1 MNAVARKILLVVFDY
16 ILITFG
22 AVLFVMGWTSFLL
35 PNGIIDGGLTGIC
48 ALLAM
53 VTGVPVEVWNFG
65 LNGILLIVAWIVLG
79 RSFGLRTVYTI
90 VLTSVLFRVLGG
102 DNLMVLKAIP
112 GQPMALNDKVLV
124 PVIGGLLEAVGLG
137 LILLRGGSTGG
148 TDILALII
156 NKFWPVSL
164 GRFYLVSDFLV
175 IGLLIFIPGHCFADV
190 IYGYICMGVFA
201 AALDMVMMGRDSAVQ
216 VLIFS
221 DQYPKIGDYINQVM
235 GRGVTALR
243 SIGWYTQQDRK
254 VLMVM
259 IRKTELPGL
268 VRQIKELD
276 PKAFVT
282 VVPANNVYG
291 EGFDEMK
298 TGIKAI
304 KKKKLCS

>member
-1 MNAVARKILLVVFDY
+1 MNQATKKVLLVIFDY

-22 AVLFVMGWTSFLL
+22 ALLFVMGWTSFLL

-48 ALLAM
+48 ALLSM
-53 VTGVPVEVWNFG
+53 VTGVPVEYWNIGING
-65 LNGILLIVAWIVLG
+65 LLLVIAWIVLG
-79 RSFGLRTVYTI
+79 RNFGIKTIYTI

-102 DNLMVLKAIP
+102 DNLMILKAIP
-112 GQPMALNDKVLV
+112 GQPLALGEKVLV

-137 LILLRGGSTGG
+137 LVLLRGGSTGG

-164 GRFYLVSDFLV
+164 GRFYLVSDFIV
-175 IGLLIFIPGHCFADV
+175 IGLLMFIPGHVFADV
-190 IYGYICMGVFA
+190 IYGYICMGTFA
-201 AALDMVMMGRDSAVQ
+201 LALDMVMMGKESAVQ

-221 DQYPKIGDYINQVM
+221 EHFSKIGDYINREM

-243 SIGWYTQQDRK
+243 SIGWYTQQDK
-254 VLMVM
+254 HVLMVM

-268 VRQIKELD
+268 VKAIKELD

-282 VVPANNVYG
+282 VLQANNVYG

-298 TGIKAI
+298 TGINRDGF
-304 KKKKLCS
+304 KKKKD

>member
-1 MNAVARKILLVVFDY
+1 MKPLTRKILLTVFDY
-16 ILITFG
+16 LLITFG
-22 AVLFVMGWTSFLL
+22 ATLFVMGWTSFLL

-48 ALLAM
+48 ALLSM
-53 VTGVPVEVWNFG
+53 VTGVPVEYWNFG
-65 LNGILLIVAWIVLG
+65 INALLLIIAWIVLG
-79 RSFGLRTVYTI
+79 RSFGIKTIYTI
-90 VLTSVLFRVLGG
+90 ILTSVLFRVLGG

-112 GQPMALNDKVLV
+112 GQPLALGEKILV

-137 LILLRGGSTGG
+137 LVLLRGGSTGG

-164 GRFYLVSDFLV
+164 GRFYLVSDFIV
-175 IGLLIFIPGHCFADV
+175 IGLLMFIPGHSFADV

-201 AALDMVMMGRDSAVQ
+201 LALDMVMMGKESAVQ
-216 VLIFS
+216 VLVFS
-221 DQYPKIGDYINQVM
+221 EHFAKIGDFINKEM

-243 SIGWYTQQDRK
+243 SIGWYTQQDK
-254 VLMVM
+254 QVLLVM

-268 VRQIKELD
+268 VRTIKEID

-298 TGIKAI
+298 TGLN
-304 KKKKLCS
+304 KKKKK

>member
-1 MNAVARKILLVVFDY
+1 MKPATRKVLLVIFDY

-22 AVLFVMGWTSFLL
+22 ALLFVMGWTSFLL

-48 ALLAM
+48 ALLSM
-53 VTGVPVEVWNFG
+53 VTGIAVEYWNFG
-65 LNGILLIVAWIVLG
+65 INALLLIIAWIVLG
-79 RSFGLRTVYTI
+79 RSFGIKTIYTI
-90 VLTSVLFRVLGG
+90 ILTSVLFRVLGG
-102 DNLMVLKAIP
+102 DNLMILKSLP
-112 GQPMALNDKVLV
+112 GQPLEVGEKVLV

-137 LILLRGGSTGG
+137 LVLLRGGSTGG

-164 GRFYLVSDFLV
+164 GRFYLASDFIV
-175 IGLLIFIPGHCFADV
+175 IGLLMFVPGHSFADV
-190 IYGYICMGVFA
+190 IYGYICMGTFA
-201 AALDMVMMGRDSAVQ
+201 LALDMVMMGKESAVQ
-216 VLIFS
+216 VLVFS
-221 DQYPKIGDYINQVM
+221 NHYAAIGDYINKEM

-243 SIGWYTQQDRK
+243 SIGWYTQQDK
-254 VLMVM
+254 HVLMVM

-268 VRQIKELD
+268 VRAIKEVD

-298 TGIKAI
+298 TGLSKL
-304 KKKKLCS
+304 KKKK

>member
-1 MNAVARKILLVVFDY
+1 MKPLTRKVLLTVFDY

-22 AVLFVMGWTSFLL
+22 ATLFVMGWTSFLL

-48 ALLAM
+48 ALLSM
-53 VTGVPVEVWNFG
+53 VTGVPVEYWNFG
-65 LNGILLIVAWIVLG
+65 INALLLIIAWIVLG
-79 RSFGLRTVYTI
+79 RSFGIKTVYTI
-90 VLTSVLFRVLGG
+90 ILTSILFRVLGG

-112 GQPMALNDKVLV
+112 GQPLALGDKILV

-137 LILLRGGSTGG
+137 LVLLRGGSTGG

-164 GRFYLVSDFLV
+164 GRFYLVSDFIV
-175 IGLLIFIPGHCFADV
+175 IGLLMFIPGHCFADV
-190 IYGYICMGVFA
+190 IYGYICMGTFA
-201 AALDMVMMGRDSAVQ
+201 LALDMVMMGKESAVQ
-216 VLIFS
+216 VLVFS
-221 DQYPKIGDYINQVM
+221 DHYPKIGDYINKQM

-243 SIGWYTQQDRK
+243 SVGWYTQMDRQ
-254 VLMVM
+254 VLLVM

-268 VRQIKELD
+268 VKAIKEID

-298 TGIKAI
+298 TGLNKL
-304 KKKKLCS
+304 KKKK

>member
-1 MNAVARKILLVVFDY
+1 
-16 ILITFG
+16 
-22 AVLFVMGWTSFLL
+22 MGWTSFLL

-48 ALLAM
+48 ALLSM
-53 VTGVPVEVWNFG
+53 VTGVPVEYWNIGING
-65 LNGILLIVAWIVLG
+65 LLLVIAWIVLG
-79 RSFGLRTVYTI
+79 RSFGIKTIYTI

-102 DNLMVLKAIP
+102 DNLMILKAIP
-112 GQPMALNDKVLV
+112 GQPLALGEKVLV

-137 LILLRGGSTGG
+137 LVLLRGGSTGG

-164 GRFYLVSDFLV
+164 GRFYLVSDFIV
-175 IGLLIFIPGHCFADV
+175 IGLLMFIPGHVFADV
-190 IYGYICMGVFA
+190 IYGYICMGTFA
-201 AALDMVMMGRDSAVQ
+201 LALDMVMMGKESAVQ

-221 DQYPKIGDYINQVM
+221 EHFSKIGDYINREM

-243 SIGWYTQQDRK
+243 SIGWYTQQDK
-254 VLMVM
+254 HVLMVM

-268 VRQIKELD
+268 VKAIKEID

-282 VVPANNVYG
+282 VLQANNVYG

-298 TGIKAI
+298 TGINRDGF
-304 KKKKLCS
+304 KKKKD

>member
-79 RSFGLRTVYTI
+79 RSFGLRTVYAI

-221 DQYPKIGDYINQVM
+221 DQYSKIGDYINQVM

-304 KKKKLCS
+304 KKK

>member
-1 MNAVARKILLVVFDY
+1 MNQATKKVLLVIFDY

-48 ALLAM
+48 ALLSM
-53 VTGVPVEVWNFG
+53 VTGVPVEYWNIGING
-65 LNGILLIVAWIVLG
+65 LLLVIAWIVLG
-79 RSFGLRTVYTI
+79 RNFGIKTIYTI

-102 DNLMVLKAIP
+102 DNLMILKAIP
-112 GQPMALNDKVLV
+112 GQPLALGEKVLV

-137 LILLRGGSTGG
+137 LVLLRGGSTGG

-164 GRFYLVSDFLV
+164 GRFYLVSDFIV
-175 IGLLIFIPGHCFADV
+175 IGLLIFIPGHVFADV
-190 IYGYICMGVFA
+190 IYGYICMGTFA
-201 AALDMVMMGRDSAVQ
+201 LALDMVMMGKESAVQ

-221 DQYPKIGDYINQVM
+221 EHFSKIGDYINREM

-243 SIGWYTQQDRK
+243 SIGWYTQQDK
-254 VLMVM
+254 HVLMVM

-268 VRQIKELD
+268 VKAIKEID

-282 VVPANNVYG
+282 VLQANNVYG

-298 TGIKAI
+298 TGINRDGF
-304 KKKKLCS
+304 KKKKD

>member
-1 MNAVARKILLVVFDY
+1 MNPATKKVLLVIFDY
-16 ILITFG
+16 LLITFG
-22 AVLFVMGWTSFLL
+22 ATLFVMGWTSFLL

-53 VTGVPVEVWNFG
+53 VTGVPVEYWNIGING
-65 LNGILLIVAWIVLG
+65 LLLVIAWIVLG
-79 RSFGLRTVYTI
+79 RSFGIKTIYTI
-90 VLTSVLFRVLGG
+90 ILTSVLFRVLGG

-112 GQPMALNDKVLV
+112 GQPLALGEKVLV

-137 LILLRGGSTGG
+137 LVLLRGGSTGG

-164 GRFYLVSDFLV
+164 GRFYLVSDFIV
-175 IGLLIFIPGHCFADV
+175 IGLLMFIPGHSFADV
-190 IYGYICMGVFA
+190 IYGYICMGTFA
-201 AALDMVMMGRDSAVQ
+201 LALDMVMMGKESAVQ

-221 DQYPKIGDYINQVM
+221 EHFSKIGDYINREM

-243 SIGWYTQQDRK
+243 SIGWYTQQDK
-254 VLMVM
+254 HVLMVM

-268 VRQIKELD
+268 VKVIKEID

-282 VVPANNVYG
+282 VLQANNVYG

-298 TGIKAI
+298 TGINRKEL
-304 KKKKLCS
+304 KKKKD

>member
-79 RSFGLRTVYTI
+79 RSFGLRTVYAI

-304 KKKKLCS
+304 KKK

>member
-1 MNAVARKILLVVFDY
+1 MNQATKKVLLVIFDY

-22 AVLFVMGWTSFLL
+22 ALLFVMGWTSFLL

-48 ALLAM
+48 ALLSM
-53 VTGVPVEVWNFG
+53 VTGVPVEYWNIGING
-65 LNGILLIVAWIVLG
+65 LLLVIAWIVLG
-79 RSFGLRTVYTI
+79 RNFGIKTIYTI

-102 DNLMVLKAIP
+102 DNLMILKAIP
-112 GQPMALNDKVLV
+112 GQPLALGEKVLV

-137 LILLRGGSTGG
+137 LVLLRGGSTGG

-164 GRFYLVSDFLV
+164 GRFYLVSDFIV
-175 IGLLIFIPGHCFADV
+175 IGLLMFIPGHFFADV
-190 IYGYICMGVFA
+190 IYGYICMGTFA
-201 AALDMVMMGRDSAVQ
+201 LALDMVMMGKESAVQ

-221 DQYPKIGDYINQVM
+221 EHFSKIGDYINREM

-243 SIGWYTQQDRK
+243 SIGWYTQQDK
-254 VLMVM
+254 HVLMVM

-268 VRQIKELD
+268 VKAIKEID

-282 VVPANNVYG
+282 VLQANNVYG

-298 TGIKAI
+298 TGINRDGF
-304 KKKKLCS
+304 KKKKD

>member
-1 MNAVARKILLVVFDY
+1 MKPLNRKVLLTVFDY

-22 AVLFVMGWTSFLL
+22 ATLFVMGWTSFLL

-48 ALLAM
+48 ALLSM
-53 VTGVPVEVWNFG
+53 VTGVPVEYWNFG
-65 LNGILLIVAWIVLG
+65 INALLLIIAWIVLG
-79 RSFGLRTVYTI
+79 RSFGIKTVYTI
-90 VLTSVLFRVLGG
+90 ILTSILFRVLGG

-112 GQPMALNDKVLV
+112 GQPLALGDKILV

-137 LILLRGGSTGG
+137 LVLLRGGSTGG

-164 GRFYLVSDFLV
+164 GRFYLVSDFIV
-175 IGLLIFIPGHCFADV
+175 IGLLMFIPGHCFADV
-190 IYGYICMGVFA
+190 IYGYICMGTFA
-201 AALDMVMMGRDSAVQ
+201 LALDMVMMGKESAVQ
-216 VLIFS
+216 VLVFS
-221 DQYPKIGDYINQVM
+221 DHYPKIGDYINKQM

-243 SIGWYTQQDRK
+243 SVGWYTQMDRQ
-254 VLMVM
+254 VLLVM

-268 VRQIKELD
+268 VKAIKEID

-298 TGIKAI
+298 TGLNKL
-304 KKKKLCS
+304 KKKK

>member
-1 MNAVARKILLVVFDY
+1 MKPLTRKVLLTVFDY

-22 AVLFVMGWTSFLL
+22 ATLFVMGWTSFLL

-48 ALLAM
+48 ALLSM
-53 VTGVPVEVWNFG
+53 VTGVPVEYWNFG
-65 LNGILLIVAWIVLG
+65 INALLLIIAWIVLG
-79 RSFGLRTVYTI
+79 RSFGIKTVYTI
-90 VLTSVLFRVLGG
+90 ILTSILFRVLGG

-112 GQPMALNDKVLV
+112 GQPLALGDKILV

-137 LILLRGGSTGG
+137 LVLLRGGSTGG

-164 GRFYLVSDFLV
+164 GRFYLVSDFIV
-175 IGLLIFIPGHCFADV
+175 IGLLMFIPGHCFADV
-190 IYGYICMGVFA
+190 IYGYICMGTFA
-201 AALDMVMMGRDSAVQ
+201 LALDMVMMGKESAVQ
-216 VLIFS
+216 VLVFS
-221 DQYPKIGDYINQVM
+221 DHYPKIGDYINKQM

-243 SIGWYTQQDRK
+243 SVGWYTQMDRQ
-254 VLMVM
+254 VLLVM

-268 VRQIKELD
+268 VKAIKEID

-298 TGIKAI
+298 TGLNKL
-304 KKKKLCS
+304 KKK

>member
-1 MNAVARKILLVVFDY
+1 MNQATKKVLLVIFDY

-22 AVLFVMGWTSFLL
+22 ALLFVMGWTSFLL

-48 ALLAM
+48 ALLSM
-53 VTGVPVEVWNFG
+53 VTGVPVEYWNIGING
-65 LNGILLIVAWIVLG
+65 LLLVIAWIVLG
-79 RSFGLRTVYTI
+79 RNFGIKTIYTI

-102 DNLMVLKAIP
+102 DNLMILKAIP
-112 GQPMALNDKVLV
+112 GQPLALGEKVLV

-137 LILLRGGSTGG
+137 LVLLRGGSTGG

-164 GRFYLVSDFLV
+164 GRFYLVSDFIV
-175 IGLLIFIPGHCFADV
+175 IGLLIFIPGHVFADV
-190 IYGYICMGVFA
+190 IYGYICMGTFA
-201 AALDMVMMGRDSAVQ
+201 LALDMVMMGKESAVQ

-221 DQYPKIGDYINQVM
+221 EHFSKIGDYINREM

-243 SIGWYTQQDRK
+243 SIGWYTQQDK
-254 VLMVM
+254 HVLMVM

-268 VRQIKELD
+268 VKAIKEID

-282 VVPANNVYG
+282 VLQANNVYG

-298 TGIKAI
+298 TGINRDGF
-304 KKKKLCS
+304 KKKKD

>member
-1 MNAVARKILLVVFDY
+1 MTAEKVLKTIWDYLV
-16 ILITFG
+16 ISFG

-35 PNGIIDGGLTGIC
+35 PNGIIDGGLTGVC

-53 VTGVPVEVWNFG
+53 VTGVPVDIWNFG
-65 LNGILLIVAWIVLG
+65 LNAILLVVAWMVLG
-79 RSFGLRTVYTI
+79 RSFGIKTVYTI
-90 VLTSVLFRVLGG
+90 VLTSLLFRILGG
-102 DNLMVLKAIP
+102 DNLMCLKAVA
-112 GQPMALNDKVLV
+112 GQPLALGEKVLV
-124 PVIGGLLEAVGLG
+124 PIIGGGLEALGLG

-164 GRFYLVSDFLV
+164 GRFYLVSDFIV
-175 IGLLIFIPGHCFADV
+175 IALLMFIPGHCFADV

-201 AALDMVMMGRDSAVQ
+201 LALDMVMMGKESAVQ

-221 DQYPKIGDYINQVM
+221 NHEAQIGGYINQQM
-235 GRGVTALR
+235 GRGVTALKA
-243 SIGWYTQQDRK
+243 IGWYTQEDRR

-259 IRKTELPGL
+259 LRKTELPEL
-268 VRQIKELD
+268 VRAVKEID

-282 VVPANNVYG
+282 VMPANNVYG

-298 TGIKAI
+298 TGIPKLKN
-304 KKKKLCS
+304 KK

>member
-1 MNAVARKILLVVFDY
+1 MNQATKKVLLVIFDY

-22 AVLFVMGWTSFLL
+22 ALLFVMGWTSFLL

-48 ALLAM
+48 ALLSM
-53 VTGVPVEVWNFG
+53 VTGVPVEYWNIGING
-65 LNGILLIVAWIVLG
+65 LLLVIAWIVLG
-79 RSFGLRTVYTI
+79 RNFGIKTIYTI

-102 DNLMVLKAIP
+102 DNLMILKAIP
-112 GQPMALNDKVLV
+112 GQPLALGEKVLV

-137 LILLRGGSTGG
+137 LVLLRGGSTGG

-164 GRFYLVSDFLV
+164 GRFYLVSDFIV
-175 IGLLIFIPGHCFADV
+175 IGLLMFIPGHVFADV
-190 IYGYICMGVFA
+190 IYGYICMGTFA
-201 AALDMVMMGRDSAVQ
+201 LALDMVMMGKESAVQ

-221 DQYPKIGDYINQVM
+221 EHFSKIGDYINREM

-243 SIGWYTQQDRK
+243 SIGWYTQQDK
-254 VLMVM
+254 HVLMVM

-268 VRQIKELD
+268 VKAIKEID

-282 VVPANNVYG
+282 VLQANNVYG

-298 TGIKAI
+298 TGINRDGF
-304 KKKKLCS
+304 KKKKD